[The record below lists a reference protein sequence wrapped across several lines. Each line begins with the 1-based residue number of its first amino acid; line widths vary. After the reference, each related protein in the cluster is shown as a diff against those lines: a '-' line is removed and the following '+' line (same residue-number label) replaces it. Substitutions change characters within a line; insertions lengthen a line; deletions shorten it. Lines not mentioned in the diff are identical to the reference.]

1 MKQVYK
7 LLKVIELPKYVL
19 MICLLLSLLET
30 AFSLSIPL
38 LTRELVDSFSKGLD
52 FTKIIVLT
60 LVLLFQTFLSGILL
74 YLLNRI
80 GQKVVKSIRVKGI
93 EKIFTFNMGFFEK
106 NKSGDIISKITNDTL
121 IIKDFFGSDLISFI
135 SGIIAVIGSVIILI
149 VLDWRLTLV
158 LIISIPLISLF
169 LLPMGGKVLS
179 ISQRQQHYV
188 GSLTSFLN
196 RVLDNI
202 KLIKISNTESL
213 EEKKALKM
221 LLTSIESQ

>member
-149 VLDWRLTLV
+149 VLD
-158 LIISIPLISLF
+158 
-169 LLPMGGKVLS
+169 
-179 ISQRQQHYV
+179 
-188 GSLTSFLN
+188 
-196 RVLDNI
+196 
-202 KLIKISNTESL
+202 
-213 EEKKALKM
+213 
-221 LLTSIESQ
+221 